1 MAAVNWNGVREAGFE
16 PFLFEPVPEA
26 EMKGAPFDR
35 SSAPTVDLV
44 LSPFDA
50 RGSEM
55 LAAAKVAEEAG
66 IGGIW
71 TFDHLSGAVVQRSWV
86 LESFTLLGA
95 LAAATSS
102 VILGPLVANVA
113 NRHPAVIANAAATLQ
128 ELTGGRAWLGLGAG
142 AGPSS
147 PFAVEQTAIG
157 RSVPD
162 ASARRRRLGEAV
174 EVIRRLWSENSP
186 RSFEGEYY
194 RLDGATGFLTPRPP
208 PPILIGANGPAT
220 AALAGR
226 IADGVNVAA
235 DHPAFDEIVAA
246 AREAAGG
253 SLVVTAYASLDRTWL
268 DGERARD
275 LGVDR
280 MMLLVD
286 APHDLD
292 LLLSGR

>member
-1 MAAVNWNGVREAGFE
+1 
-16 PFLFEPVPEA
+16 
-26 EMKGAPFDR
+26 MKGAPFDP

-44 LSPFDA
+44 LSPFDP
-50 RGSEM
+50 RGSEL
-55 LAAAKVAEEAG
+55 LAAAKVAEQAG

-95 LAAATSS
+95 LAAVTSS

-162 ASARRRRLGEAV
+162 ASARRRQLDEAV
-174 EVIRRLWSENSP
+174 QVIRRLWSGNSP
-186 RSFEGEYY
+186 QPFEGEYY
-194 RLDGATGFLTPRPP
+194 RLDGATGFPTPHPP
-208 PPILIGANGPAT
+208 PPVLIGANGPST

-235 DHPAFDEIVAA
+235 DNPAFDEIVAA
-246 AREAAGG
+246 ARAAAGG
-253 SLVVTAYASLDRTWL
+253 SFVVTAYASLDRTWL
-268 DGERARD
+268 DGQRARE

-292 LLLSGR
+292 LLLSTR